1 MSKAILTEEE
11 RGVYEALVK
20 RGNMEDMFDF
30 AYVLGRY
37 RIMEELEREREKAA
51 PKDDR
56 SQYTD

>member
-51 PKDDR
+51 
-56 SQYTD
+56 SNTNQTTL